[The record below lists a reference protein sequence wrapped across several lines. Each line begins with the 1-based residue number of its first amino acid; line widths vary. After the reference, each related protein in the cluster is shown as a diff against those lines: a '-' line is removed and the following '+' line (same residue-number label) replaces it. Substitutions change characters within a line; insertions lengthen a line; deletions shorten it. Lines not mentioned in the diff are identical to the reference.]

1 MNFNKLFKINK
12 LLGDLPKQVQEL
24 TDQEEFTKNSLSEK
38 EEKLKVT
45 TVDMHSSE
53 TLIATTQE
61 KVDGLKDKLIDG
73 SISNNKEYDAMMET
87 IDYEKNI
94 IFEKENELLVLME
107 TKETLSKEIDEDKAA
122 LDGIIEELNTKLKEL
137 LPIAAELR
145 ATTEHK
151 KTEEGNFL
159 KLRKEILWWAGAAG
173 VSDAIPG
180 VGIVSVPTIQLKML
194 HGLANQYGVEWD
206 KKILLEFV
214 STLGAGFGL
223 RYLSTFGIRQ
233 LVKFIPVYGQVVGG
247 ASAAVISFCSTYA
260 IGRVA
265 CKYMYHKSKGEPV
278 NNDDMRAMYDSAFDS
293 VKELANSEKI
303 KA

>member
-1 MNFNKLFKINK
+1 MSVIDQIILLQDVDNKLFEINK

-122 LDGIIEELNTKLKEL
+122 LDGIIEELNTKKEAL
-137 LPIAAELR
+137 NKKVEDVSEEKNAL
-145 ATTEHK
+145 TKEHDGIVVDIDTDTLDK
-151 KTEEGNFL
+151 YTQIYEARNGVACS
-159 KLRKEILWWAGAAG
+159 EILDSNCEGCG
-173 VSDAIPG
+173 GYIP
-180 VGIVSVPTIQLKML
+180 P
-194 HGLANQYGVEWD
+194 
-206 KKILLEFV
+206 
-214 STLGAGFGL
+214 
-223 RYLSTFGIRQ
+223 
-233 LVKFIPVYGQVVGG
+233 QVVNEALAKNIVYCGT
-247 ASAAVISFCSTYA
+247 CS
-260 IGRVA
+260 RFL
-265 CKYMYHKSKGEPV
+265 HKSE
-278 NNDDMRAMYDSAFDS
+278 N
-293 VKELANSEKI
+293 
-303 KA
+303 